1 MSYRGFELDP
11 RYLDESR
18 ELYNSL
24 AQLATREREAL
35 SASDRRERR
44 RLRELRRSATR
55 RQFQR

>member
-11 RYLDESR
+11 RYRDESR
-18 ELYNSL
+18 ELYN
-24 AQLATREREAL
+24 QLTQLYTREREAL

-44 RLRELRRSATR
+44 RLRDMRRSATR

>member
-24 AQLATREREAL
+24 AQLAAREREAL

-44 RLRELRRSATR
+44 RLRDLRRSATR
-55 RQFQR
+55 RQSNR